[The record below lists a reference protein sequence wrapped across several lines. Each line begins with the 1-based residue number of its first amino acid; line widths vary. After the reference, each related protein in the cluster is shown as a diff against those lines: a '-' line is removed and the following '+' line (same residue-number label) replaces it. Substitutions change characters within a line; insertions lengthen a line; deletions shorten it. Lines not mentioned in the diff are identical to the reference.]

1 MKKVLASVVLAALPT
16 TLLADVIVYG
26 KANVALQHADENGDS
41 KMELVSNSSRIG
53 LKGSEDISEG
63 LKVIYQFEYQTDVDD
78 GDRSDRGE
86 GRTFSQR
93 NIYIGLQGKAGTIMG
108 GMFDTPL
115 KVAQEKVDVFND
127 LEGDLGA
134 IFNGETRAKNI
145 IQYVAPGSIGP
156 FSASVA
162 YIASEEDNRDDGVSA
177 SVGYAPENMYFGL
190 AMDQDVQAEDLDIM
204 RAVARITIQS
214 VQLGALYERSDNGLD
229 DGEGFLVSALWNLN
243 AALALKAQ
251 YGVSDHIESNPVY
264 DPFIEQESLSVGADY
279 RLSKST
285 TLYGFYT
292 QVESDGGSNSNPE
305 SVRDDKYLGVGIDFK
320 F

>member
-53 LKGSEDISEG
+53 IKGSEDISED
-63 LKVIYQFEYQTDVDD
+63 LKVIYLFEYQTEVDD
-78 GDRSDRGE
+78 GDRN
-86 GRTFSQR
+86 GRTFNQR

-162 YIASEEDNRDDGVSA
+162 YIASEEDGVDDGVSA

-214 VQLGALYERSDNGLD
+214 VQLGAFYERVDNGID
-229 DGEGFLVSALWNLN
+229 DGDGYLVSALWNLN
-243 AALALKAQ
+243 PVWALKAQ
-251 YGVSDHIESNPVY
+251 YGKTDLKYDSAFETYAEDNES
-264 DPFIEQESLSVGADY
+264 ISIGADY

-292 QVESDGGSNSNPE
+292 QVESELE
-305 SVRDDKYLGVGIDFK
+305 SATIRDDDYLGVGIDFK

>member
-26 KANVALQHADENGDS
+26 KANVAFQHADENGDS

-53 LKGSEDISEG
+53 VKGSEDISEG
-63 LKVIYQFEYQTDVDD
+63 LKAIYLFEYQTEVDD
-78 GDRSDRGE
+78 GDRN
-86 GRTFSQR
+86 GRTFNQR
-93 NIYIGLQGKAGTIMG
+93 NIYVGLQGKAGTIMG

-115 KVAQEKVDVFND
+115 KVVQEKVDVFND

-145 IQYVAPGSIGP
+145 VQYVAPASIGP

-162 YIASEEDNRDDGVSA
+162 YIASEDDEIDDGISA
-177 SVGYAPENMYFGL
+177 SVGYSIDDVYFGV
-190 AMDQDVQAEDLDIM
+190 AMDQDVQAENVDMM
-204 RAVARITIQS
+204 RAVARITIQA
-214 VQLGALYERSDNGLD
+214 VQLGALYERVDNGVD
-229 DGEGFLVSALWNLN
+229 DGDGYLISALWNLN
-243 AALALKAQ
+243 PAVALKAQ
-251 YGVSDHIESNPVY
+251 YGKTDLKYDSEFETFAENNES
-264 DPFIEQESLSVGADY
+264 ISVGADY
-279 RLSKST
+279 RLSSST

-292 QVESDGGSNSNPE
+292 KVESDLASVP
-305 SVRDDKYLGVGIDFK
+305 VRDDDYVGVGMDFK